1 MPRRFYPLPQAV
13 LDSIARKQL
22 GVAYCTDSPMQ
33 ILDLYYPDQPSEGP
47 YPLIIHTHG
56 GAFANGDQRE
66 NNLEPMLRGLK
77 RGFAVASIQ
86 YRRSREALFPAQ
98 VYDAKAA
105 VRFLRASAEEYG
117 LEPDRFAAWGAVL
130 RRLAGVDARRDGGQ
144 PGL

>member
-1 MPRRFYPLPQAV
+1 
-13 LDSIARKQL
+13 
-22 GVAYCTDSPMQ
+22 
-33 ILDLYYPDQPSEGP
+33 
-47 YPLIIHTHG
+47 
-56 GAFANGDQRE
+56 
-66 NNLEPMLRGLK
+66 MLRGLK

-117 LEPDRFAAWGAVL
+117 LEPDRFAAWWAVL

-144 PGL
+144 PGR